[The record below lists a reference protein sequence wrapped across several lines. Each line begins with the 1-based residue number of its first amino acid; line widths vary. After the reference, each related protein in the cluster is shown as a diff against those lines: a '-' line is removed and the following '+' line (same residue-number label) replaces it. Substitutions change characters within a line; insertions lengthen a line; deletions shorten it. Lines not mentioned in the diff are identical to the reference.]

1 MKKERLMLVGRLNI
15 YDGVLPFLALVI
27 AAGIVREAIS
37 RARAGSIWFRLP
49 LASLAKRGK
58 YTTAPAY
65 FLIVVSL
72 GLLTLVAITDR
83 TANALVIPIWLLW
96 SSVSDVSLNTRRD
109 AKRWLVLTTGLLGLV
124 LAAVALASGLQELRA
139 GGHSPPILYGPLLL
153 AFSVLFFVMGA
164 AALHEYV
171 SGTRVRERGIEAFCR
186 IQPWSRIVVKDW
198 RASPSG
204 FDLYMTILSPRF
216 FGTPYGRASEVIIP
230 IPAALRPALE
240 DFLAGHTTAAVR
252 LRSGEEAFIFPETFY
267 TNHEQSDA

>member
-1 MKKERLMLVGRLNI
+1 MLAGHLNR
-15 YDGVLPFLALVI
+15 YDGMLPFLSLVI

-72 GLLTLVAITDR
+72 GLLTLAAITDR

-153 AFSVLFFVMGA
+153 AFFGTFFVMGA
-164 AALHEYV
+164 TALHEYV
-171 SGTRVRERGIEAFCR
+171 SGTKVRERGIEAFCR

-216 FGTPYGRASEVIIP
+216 FGMPYRSDSEFVIP
-230 IPAALRPALE
+230 VPAEIRPALE
-240 DFLAGHTTAAVR
+240 AFLAGHTAIAERPRVD
-252 LRSGEEAFIFPETFY
+252 EEAFIFPETFL
-267 TNHEQSDA
+267 TNDGQNDA